1 MTPPNDYSRINQGRH
16 ELIDHIL
23 VSHAMVSHLTDAAT
37 VPLDVPSIGLQPDTA
52 PRTDP
57 PSDHR
62 PVLGH
67 FDL

>member
-1 MTPPNDYSRINQGRH
+1 MIEQ
-16 ELIDHIL
+16 
-23 VSHAMVSHLTDAAT
+23 LTDAAT
-37 VPLDVPSIGLQPDTA
+37 VPLDVPSIGIQPQVA

-62 PVLGH
+62 PVLAH